1 MKLKGVVFDM
11 DGTVVDVPYDW
22 GKIKAELETQGKPI
36 LVYLESLE
44 ESERS
49 EKWRVLEKYEHE
61 ATGKA
66 TLKSGMREF
75 LDSLRS
81 RGVKKALV
89 TNNSWKNVTYLLR
102 KFKLK
107 FDCVISREKRL
118 WKPSGAPIL
127 AALEELG
134 LRREEC
140 CVVGDSHFDVRA
152 AQEAGISFIFIL
164 SEDRERFDLMNA
176 ELFSS
181 VGELQK
187 RVGKL
192 LDAAR

>member
-1 MKLKGVVFDM
+1 M

-44 ESERS
+44 EPERS

-61 ATGKA
+61 ATEKA
-66 TLKSGMREF
+66 TLKPGMREF
-75 LDSLRS
+75 LDSLSS

-89 TNNSWKNVTYLLR
+89 TNNSWKNTNYLLR

-107 FDCVISREKRL
+107 FDCVISRERGL

-140 CVVGDSHFDVRA
+140 CVVGDSHFDIRA

-164 SEDRERFDLMNA
+164 SEDRERFDAMNA

-187 RVGKL
+187 RVEKL
-192 LDAAR
+192 LEEVS

>member
-1 MKLKGVVFDM
+1 MRLKGVVFDM

-44 ESERS
+44 EPERS
-49 EKWRVLEKYEHE
+49 EKWMVLEKYEHE

-66 TLKSGMREF
+66 TLKPGMREF
-75 LDSLRS
+75 LDSLSS

-89 TNNSWKNVTYLLR
+89 TNNSWKNTNYLLR

-107 FDCVISREKRL
+107 FDCVISRERGL

-140 CVVGDSHFDVRA
+140 CVVGDSHFDIRA

-164 SEDRERFDLMNA
+164 SEDRERFDAMNA

-187 RVGKL
+187 RVEKL
-192 LDAAR
+192 LPND